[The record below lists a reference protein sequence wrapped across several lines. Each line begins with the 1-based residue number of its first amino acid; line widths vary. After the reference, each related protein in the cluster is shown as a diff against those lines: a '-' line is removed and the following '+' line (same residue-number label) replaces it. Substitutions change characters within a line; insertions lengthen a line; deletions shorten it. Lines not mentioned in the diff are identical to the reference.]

1 MKKKIKIILIA
12 GARPNF
18 MKIAPLMHEMKKHD
32 ELKPILVHT
41 GQHYDENMS
50 DNFFKQ
56 LDISKPDINL
66 NVGSGSH
73 AKQTARIMERFEK
86 VCLNERPDAVLV
98 VGDVN
103 STAACVLVA
112 SKLNI
117 KTIHYEAG
125 LRSRDKSMPEEINR
139 MVTDAICDMFF
150 TYSKDADENLI
161 NEGHNK
167 EQIFMCGN
175 LMIDSLVKNLKKAKL
190 VNMEFRTL
198 SGKKINF
205 GKDFKKKNY
214 GVMTFHRPSN
224 VDDPDKLLKLVNI
237 WGKISEKIPLVFPIH
252 PRTNK
257 NIKEFSIFDRIQ
269 SFAKLFLIE
278 PAAYL
283 QFINL
288 VRNSRFVLTDSGGIQ
303 EETTYLNIPC
313 LTIRATTERPVTIW
327 EGTNKLIKKDE
338 IIDEI
343 ELILQGHEK
352 KGKIPKFWD
361 GKSAERIVKILNIE
375 FLRKK

>member
-1 MKKKIKIILIA
+1 MKNKIKIILVA

-32 ELKPILVHT
+32 EFKPILVHT

-50 DNFFKQ
+50 GKFFEQ
-56 LDISKPDINL
+56 LDICNPDINL
-66 NVGSGSH
+66 DVGSASH
-73 AKQTARIMERFEK
+73 AVQTARIMERFEK

-112 SKLNI
+112 SKLSI

-139 MVTDAICDMFF
+139 MVTDAICDIFF
-150 TYSKDADENLI
+150 TTSKDADENLI
-161 NEGHNK
+161 NEGHDK
-167 EQIFMCGN
+167 EQIFMYGN
-175 LMIDSLVKNLKKAKL
+175 LMIDSLVKNLKKAKS

-198 SGKKINF
+198 NGKKIKY

-237 WGKISEKIPLVFPIH
+237 WGRISEKTPLVFPIH
-252 PRTNK
+252 PRTLK
-257 NIKEFSIFDRIQ
+257 NIKKFSIFDRIK
-269 SFAKLFLIE
+269 SFADLFLIE

-313 LTIRATTERPVTIW
+313 LTIRPTTERPVTIW
-327 EGTNKLIKKDE
+327 EGTNKLIKEDE
-338 IIDEI
+338 IVDEI
-343 ELILQGHEK
+343 EQILAGNEK

-361 GKSAERIVKILNIE
+361 GRTAERIVEVLSKI
-375 FLRKK
+375 

>member
-1 MKKKIKIILIA
+1 MNKTKIILVA

-18 MKIAPLMHEMKKHD
+18 MKIAPLMNELKKHKSF
-32 ELKPILVHT
+32 KPILVHT

-50 DNFFKQ
+50 EKFFKQ
-56 LDISKPDINL
+56 LDIPKPDINL
-66 NVGSGSH
+66 DVGSASH

-125 LRSRDKSMPEEINR
+125 LRSNDRRMPEEINR
-139 MVTDAICDMFF
+139 VVTDAICDIFF
-150 TYSKDADENLI
+150 TTSKDADENLI
-161 NEGHNK
+161 NEGK
-167 EQIFMCGN
+167 DREKIFMYGN
-175 LMIDSLVKNLKKAKL
+175 LMIDSLVKNLEKARS

-198 SGKKINF
+198 SGKKIKF
-205 GKDFKKKNY
+205 GKDFKNKNY

-257 NIKEFSIFDRIQ
+257 SLKEFGLFNRIR
-269 SFAKLFLIE
+269 SFANLFLIE

-288 VRNSRFVLTDSGGIQ
+288 VKNSRFVLTDSGGVQ

-313 LTIRATTERPVTIW
+313 LTIRPTTERPVTIW
-327 EGTNKLIKKDE
+327 EGTNKLIKEDE

-343 ELILQGHEK
+343 VQILAGNGK
-352 KGKIPKFWD
+352 KGKIPKYWD
-361 GKSAERIVKILNIE
+361 GKSAERIVKILNIK
-375 FLRKK
+375 FLSKK

>member
-1 MKKKIKIILIA
+1 MKNKIKIILVA

-18 MKIAPLMHEMKKHD
+18 MKVAPLMHEMKKHD
-32 ELKPILVHT
+32 EFKPILVHT

-50 DNFFKQ
+50 EKFFKQ
-56 LDISKPDINL
+56 LGICNPDINL
-66 NVGSGSH
+66 DVGSASH
-73 AKQTARIMERFEK
+73 AVQTARIMERFEK

-139 MVTDAICDMFF
+139 MVTDAICDIFF
-150 TYSKDADENLI
+150 TTSKDADENLI
-161 NEGHNK
+161 NEGHDK
-167 EQIFMCGN
+167 EQIFMYGN
-175 LMIDSLVKNLKKAKL
+175 LMIDSLVKNLKKAKS

-198 SGKKINF
+198 SGKKIKY

-237 WGKISEKIPLVFPIH
+237 WGRISEKTPLVFPIH
-252 PRTNK
+252 PRTVK
-257 NIKEFSIFDRIQ
+257 NIKEFSIFDRIK
-269 SFAKLFLIE
+269 SFADLFLIE

-303 EETTYLNIPC
+303 EETTYLNVPC
-313 LTIRATTERPVTIW
+313 LTIRPTTERPVTIW
-327 EGTNKLIKKDE
+327 EGTNKLIKEDE
-338 IIDEI
+338 IINEI
-343 ELILQGHEK
+343 EQILAGNGK
-352 KGKIPKFWD
+352 KGKVPKFWD
-361 GKSAERIVKILNIE
+361 GNSARRIVEVLS
-375 FLRKK
+375 KKFK

>member
-1 MKKKIKIILIA
+1 MKNKIKIILVA

-18 MKIAPLMHEMKKHD
+18 MKVAPLMHEMKKHD
-32 ELKPILVHT
+32 EFKPILVHT

-50 DNFFKQ
+50 EKFFKQ
-56 LDISKPDINL
+56 LGICNPDINL
-66 NVGSGSH
+66 DVGSASH
-73 AKQTARIMERFEK
+73 AVQTARIMERFEK

-139 MVTDAICDMFF
+139 MVTDAICDIFF
-150 TYSKDADENLI
+150 TTSKDADENLI
-161 NEGHNK
+161 NEGHDK
-167 EQIFMCGN
+167 EQIFMYGN
-175 LMIDSLVKNLKKAKL
+175 LMIDSLVKNLKKAKS

-198 SGKKINF
+198 SGKKIKY

-237 WGKISEKIPLVFPIH
+237 WGRISEK
-252 PRTNK
+252 
-257 NIKEFSIFDRIQ
+257 
-269 SFAKLFLIE
+269 
-278 PAAYL
+278 
-283 QFINL
+283 
-288 VRNSRFVLTDSGGIQ
+288 
-303 EETTYLNIPC
+303 
-313 LTIRATTERPVTIW
+313 
-327 EGTNKLIKKDE
+327 
-338 IIDEI
+338 
-343 ELILQGHEK
+343 
-352 KGKIPKFWD
+352 
-361 GKSAERIVKILNIE
+361 
-375 FLRKK
+375 